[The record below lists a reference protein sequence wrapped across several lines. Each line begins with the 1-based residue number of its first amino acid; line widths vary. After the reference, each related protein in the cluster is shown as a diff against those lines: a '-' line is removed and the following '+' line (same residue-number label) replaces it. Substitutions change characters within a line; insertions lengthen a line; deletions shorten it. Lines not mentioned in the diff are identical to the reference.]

1 MFARNANVTKIRL
14 NSNALKM
21 KIVLFPP
28 VDAPRV
34 AKFNAI
40 AGLHEVVNAPSLI
53 EAKKSIVDADGFI
66 GKITPE
72 LLGNSTKLNW
82 VQSMTASLEHY
93 VFPELINHPSVLT
106 NMRGI
111 FSDVVADHAM
121 GMVLSF
127 SRNLHRYALLQAQGK
142 WAPLGGEKGRVD
154 FASGPGVTNSIDL
167 KHQVL
172 SEKTLGVF
180 GLGGIGKEI
189 AKRGAAFN
197 MRCIGLD
204 PFCLE
209 PSKEIPQPWP
219 MERLEEFLR
228 SSDYV
233 VIAAPHT
240 PLTEKFFNLD
250 LIKKMNPD
258 AFLINIGRG
267 AIVVLDDLVK
277 ALDQGLIAGAGL
289 DVFEIEP
296 LPENHPLWKMNDK
309 VILTPHVAGYAPP
322 IASRHLAFLMDNLNR
337 FLNDLPLMNIVDKS
351 RWF

>member
-1 MFARNANVTKIRL
+1 
-14 NSNALKM
+14 M

-28 VDAPRV
+28 VEELRASQ
-34 AKFNAI
+34 FIAI
-40 AGLHEVVNAPSLI
+40 AGRHEVVNAISFKD
-53 EAKKSIVDADGFI
+53 AKQAIVDADGFI

-72 LLGNSTKLNW
+72 LLKNSTKLKW

-111 FSDVVADHAM
+111 FSDVVADHAI

-127 SRNLHRYALLQAQGK
+127 SRNLHRYINLQAQGK
-142 WAPLGGEKGRVD
+142 WGPVSGEEGRVD
-154 FASGPGVTNSIDL
+154 FACGPGVTNSIDL

-197 MRCIGLD
+197 MRCLGLD

-209 PSKEIPQPWP
+209 SSKEIPKPWP
-219 MERLEEFLR
+219 MDRLEEFLG

-233 VIAAPHT
+233 IIAAPHT
-240 PLTEKFFNLD
+240 PLTEKLFNFAL
-250 LIKKMNPD
+250 LQKMNPD

-322 IASRHLAFLMDNLNR
+322 IASRHLAFLLDNLNS
-337 FLNDLPLMNIVDKS
+337 FLNHLPLKNCVNKS

>member
-1 MFARNANVTKIRL
+1 
-14 NSNALKM
+14 M
-21 KIVLFPP
+21 KIVLSPP
-28 VDAPRV
+28 VDASRLS
-34 AKFNAI
+34 KFKSIAI
-40 AGLHEVVNAPSLI
+40 GHEVVNAISLK
-53 EAKKSIVDADGFI
+53 EAKEAIFDADGFI

-72 LLGNSTKLNW
+72 LLGNATRLKW

-93 VFPELINHPSVLT
+93 VFPELVTHPSVLT

-121 GMVLSF
+121 GLVLSF
-127 SRNLHRYALLQAQGK
+127 SRNLHRYVVQQMQCK

-219 MERLEEFLR
+219 MERMDEFLGK
-228 SSDYV
+228 SDYV

-240 PLTEKFFNLD
+240 PLTEKLFNLD
-250 LIKKMNPD
+250 LVKKMKPESV
-258 AFLINIGRG
+258 LINIGRG

-277 ALDQGLIAGAGL
+277 ALNQGLIAGAGL

-296 LPENHPLWKMNDK
+296 LPEIHPLWKMNEK

-322 IASRHLAFLMDNLNR
+322 IASRHLAFLMDNMQR
-337 FLNDLPLMNIVDKS
+337 FLNRLPLLNCVDKS

>member
-1 MFARNANVTKIRL
+1 
-14 NSNALKM
+14 M

-28 VDAPRV
+28 VDATRV

-40 AGLHEVVNAPSLI
+40 AGQHKVVNANSLN
-53 EAKKSIVDADGFI
+53 EAMESVGDADGFI

-72 LLGNSTKLNW
+72 LLGNATKLKW

-93 VFPELINHPSVLT
+93 VFPGLIDHPSVLT

-111 FSDVVADHAM
+111 FSDVVADHAI

-127 SRNLHRYALLQAQGK
+127 SRNLHRYILQQAQSK
-142 WAPLGGEKGRVD
+142 WAPLGGENGRVD
-154 FASGPGVTNSIDL
+154 FASGPGITNSIDL

-219 MERLEEFLR
+219 MERLDEFLR

-240 PLTEKFFNLD
+240 PLTEKLFNLD
-250 LIKKMNPD
+250 LIKKMNSD
-258 AFLINIGRG
+258 SVLINIGRG

-296 LPENHPLWKMNDK
+296 LPETHPLWKMSDK

-322 IASRHLAFLMDNLNR
+322 IASRHLAFLIDNLQW
-337 FLNDLPLMNIVDKS
+337 FLNQLPLMNVVDKS

>member
-1 MFARNANVTKIRL
+1 L
-14 NSNALKM
+14 NSNAVKM
-21 KIVLFPP
+21 KIVLFPT
-28 VDAPRV
+28 VEAQR
-34 AKFNAI
+34 ASKFKAI
-40 AGLHEVVNAPSLI
+40 ADPHEVVNANSLKD
-53 EAKKSIVDADGFI
+53 AMDAIVDADGFI

-72 LLGNSTKLNW
+72 LLGNAGKLKW

-93 VFPELINHPSVLT
+93 VFPDLIKHPSMLT

-127 SRNLHRYALLQAQGK
+127 SRNLHRYVMQQVEGR

-180 GLGGIGKEI
+180 GLGGIGKEV

-219 MERLEEFLR
+219 MERLDEFLK
-228 SSDYV
+228 SSDYI

-240 PLTEKFFNLD
+240 PLTEKLFNLD
-250 LIKKMNPD
+250 LIQKMNHD
-258 AFLINIGRG
+258 AVLINIGRG

-277 ALDQGLIAGAGL
+277 ALEQGLIAGAGL

-296 LPENHPLWKMNDK
+296 LPETHPLWKMSDK

-322 IASRHLAFLMDNLNR
+322 IASRHLAFLLENLQR
-337 FLNDLPLMNIVDKS
+337 FLNQLPLLNGVDKS